1 MKLFLKVV
9 LFTVVV
15 PGTFAGLLPVLI
27 VGDRGVAG
35 GATPGLACGLFAF
48 GLVLYLRS
56 AWDFAVFG
64 SGTPAPI
71 DAPKRLVK
79 RGFYRYTRNPMY
91 VAVLTVVIG
100 WATLFGA
107 AVLVGYAIV
116 LFVVFSLFIRLYE
129 EPRLAWEFGEEYATY
144 VSQVGRWLPRRS
156 HGQLTWVVAVAA
168 LAIIAC
174 RGSETDAAGEAASA
188 TEGGVFATIAP
199 FNSYGHVHDADNV
212 EAMRPRVMG
221 THGVI
226 SSGHYLATQAGY
238 DVLKAGGN
246 AFDAGVT
253 AGMALKALKMDYAG
267 WTGVAPLILYSAAED
282 RVITRVGAGT
292 SPALAT
298 LDYFLAHGK
307 SPVNNALIPA
317 DVDVWLA
324 VLDRFGTLSFSEA
337 AQPTLRIAEEGYH
350 LYKMQKWMIEDQM
363 EGILAFPYN
372 RDFWFQNGVGEQRL
386 GDLMVNADLG
396 RLIRYM
402 MEAEEQALAAGGS
415 RSEGIRAARDA
426 FYKGDPARDVD
437 RFFREQ
443 GGIVRYED
451 LAGYESRWEEPLGT
465 SFQGYDVY
473 TGDGWSQ
480 GPRIVLMLNMLDNYD
495 LRALGYNTPEYI
507 HLVSQVINLAMSDA
521 HKYVGD
527 PDFAPAPEGLYGKE
541 YARERI
547 GLIDEKSAF
556 QDMPP
561 WGDPA
566 AMAAVADGAP
576 TSFVM
581 ASGEGDG
588 SARSIDTS
596 SLNVMDGE
604 GNLFSLTE
612 SDGHTSTPMIPGWG
626 FGLGNRM
633 GQFNLDPELAN
644 VMAPGKRPR
653 NTNSPLLVM
662 KDGQPFMGLST
673 PGGDQQL
680 QSLLQV
686 FLNVVV
692 WGMSPEQA
700 LDQPRFGS
708 YNFPASGSEVNSSPA
723 VLRLED
729 RIPAETAEALRAMG
743 HDVQS
748 WGLWNW
754 RACAPTVTW
763 RDPETGLMIAAGDV
777 RRETSSLGF

>member
-1 MKLFLKVV
+1 MKH
-9 LFTVVV
+9 
-15 PGTFAGLLPVLI
+15 
-27 VGDRGVAG
+27 
-35 GATPGLACGLFAF
+35 LA
-48 GLVLYLRS
+48 
-56 AWDFAVFG
+56 
-64 SGTPAPI
+64 
-71 DAPKRLVK
+71 
-79 RGFYRYTRNPMY
+79 
-91 VAVLTVVIG
+91 
-100 WATLFGA
+100 
-107 AVLVGYAIV
+107 
-116 LFVVFSLFIRLYE
+116 
-129 EPRLAWEFGEEYATY
+129 
-144 VSQVGRWLPRRS
+144 
-156 HGQLTWVVAVAA
+156 WVVAVAA
-168 LAIIAC
+168 LGLIAW
-174 RGSETDAAGEAASA
+174 RGTGMGAPEEAMPPAGE
-188 TEGGVFATIAP
+188 GVFATIAP
-199 FNSYGHVHDADNV
+199 FNSYGPVHDADNV

-226 SSGHYLATQAGY
+226 SSGHYLATMAGY

-298 LDYFLAHGK
+298 LDYFLEHGK
-307 SPVNNALIPA
+307 SPINNALIPA

-324 VLDRFGTLSFSEA
+324 ALDRFGTLSFSEA

-363 EGILAFPYN
+363 DGILAFPYN
-372 RDFWFQNGVGEQRL
+372 RDFWFPNGVGEQRL
-386 GDLMVNADLG
+386 GNLMVNADLG

-402 MEAEEQALAAGGS
+402 MEAERQALAEGGS

-426 FYKGDPARDVD
+426 FYKGDPARAVD
-437 RFFREQ
+437 EFFREH

-451 LAGYESRWEEPLGT
+451 LVEYESEWTEPLGT
-465 SFQGYDVY
+465 NFHGYDVY
-473 TGDGWSQ
+473 TTDGWSQ
-480 GPRIVLMLNMLDNYD
+480 GPRIVLMLNMLENYD

-507 HLVSQVINLAMSDA
+507 HLVSQVVNLAMADA

-527 PDFAPAPEGLYGKE
+527 PDFAPAPDGLYGKA

-547 GLIDEKSAF
+547 GLIDEERAF
-556 QDMPP
+556 RDMPP
-561 WGDPA
+561 WGDPER
-566 AMAAVADGAP
+566 MAAVADGAP
-576 TSFVM
+576 MSFM
-581 ASGEGDG
+581 RSRGEGNADP
-588 SARSIDTS
+588 SAHSVDTS
-596 SLNVMDGE
+596 SLSVMDAD

-612 SDGHTSTPMIPGWG
+612 SDGHTFTPMIPGWG

-673 PGGDQQL
+673 PGADQQL

-700 LDQPRFGS
+700 VDQPRFGS
-708 YNFPASGSEVNSSPA
+708 YNFPGTGTEVNLNPA
-723 VLRLED
+723 VLYMED

-743 HDVQS
+743 HDVRS

>member
-1 MKLFLKVV
+1 MK
-9 LFTVVV
+9 
-15 PGTFAGLLPVLI
+15 
-27 VGDRGVAG
+27 
-35 GATPGLACGLFAF
+35 
-48 GLVLYLRS
+48 
-56 AWDFAVFG
+56 
-64 SGTPAPI
+64 
-71 DAPKRLVK
+71 
-79 RGFYRYTRNPMY
+79 
-91 VAVLTVVIG
+91 
-100 WATLFGA
+100 
-107 AVLVGYAIV
+107 
-116 LFVVFSLFIRLYE
+116 
-129 EPRLAWEFGEEYATY
+129 
-144 VSQVGRWLPRRS
+144 
-156 HGQLTWVVAVAA
+156 QLTWVAAVAA
-168 LAIIAC
+168 LAIIAWL
-174 RGSETDAAGEAASA
+174 GSGMGAAEDTAPAPEES
-188 TEGGVFATIAP
+188 VFATIAP
-199 FNSYGHVHDADNV
+199 FNSYGVVHDGDNV

-238 DVLKAGGN
+238 EVLRAGGN

-282 RVITRVGAGT
+282 LVITRVGAGT

-298 LDYFLAHGK
+298 LDFFLEHGK

-324 VLDRFGTLSFSEA
+324 TLDRFGTLSFGEA
-337 AQPTLRIAEEGYH
+337 ARPTLRIAEEGYH

-363 EGILAFPYN
+363 DEILAFPYN

-386 GDLMVNADLG
+386 GDLMINADLG
-396 RLIRYM
+396 RLVRYM
-402 MEAEEQALAAGGS
+402 MAAEEQALAAGGS
-415 RSEGIRAARDA
+415 RSDGIRAARDA
-426 FYKGDPARDVD
+426 FYKGEPARDVD

-451 LAGYESRWEEPLGT
+451 LAGYESRWEEPLGA
-465 SFQGYDVY
+465 SFHGYDVY
-473 TGDGWSQ
+473 TGGGWSQ
-480 GPRIVLMLNMLDNYD
+480 GPRIVLMLNMLENFD

-507 HLVSQVINLAMSDA
+507 HLISQVVNLAMSDS
-521 HKYVGD
+521 HRYVGD
-527 PDFAPAPEGLYGKE
+527 PDFAPAPDGLYGKA

-547 GLIDEKSAF
+547 GLIDGKRAF

-576 TSFVM
+576 ASFVVAGGAP
-581 ASGEGDG
+581 ASLVVADAYGDG
-588 SARSIDTS
+588 PARSIDTS

-612 SDGHTSTPMIPGWG
+612 SDGHTFTPMIPGWG

-708 YNFPASGSEVNSSPA
+708 YNFPATGSEVNTNPA
-723 VLRLED
+723 LLRLED

-743 HDVQS
+743 HDVES

-763 RDPETGLMIAAGDV
+763 RDPETEVMVAAGDV
-777 RRETSSLGF
+777 RRETASLGF

>member
-1 MKLFLKVV
+1 MKH
-9 LFTVVV
+9 
-15 PGTFAGLLPVLI
+15 
-27 VGDRGVAG
+27 
-35 GATPGLACGLFAF
+35 LA
-48 GLVLYLRS
+48 
-56 AWDFAVFG
+56 
-64 SGTPAPI
+64 
-71 DAPKRLVK
+71 
-79 RGFYRYTRNPMY
+79 
-91 VAVLTVVIG
+91 
-100 WATLFGA
+100 
-107 AVLVGYAIV
+107 
-116 LFVVFSLFIRLYE
+116 
-129 EPRLAWEFGEEYATY
+129 
-144 VSQVGRWLPRRS
+144 
-156 HGQLTWVVAVAA
+156 WVVAVAA
-168 LAIIAC
+168 LGLIAW
-174 RGSETDAAGEAASA
+174 RGTGMGAPEEAMPPAGE
-188 TEGGVFATIAP
+188 GVFATIAP
-199 FNSYGHVHDADNV
+199 FNSYGPVHDADNV

-226 SSGHYLATQAGY
+226 SSGHYLATMAGY

-298 LDYFLAHGK
+298 LDYFLEHGK
-307 SPVNNALIPA
+307 SPINNALIPA

-324 VLDRFGTLSFSEA
+324 ALDRFGTLSFSEA

-363 EGILAFPYN
+363 DGILAFPYN
-372 RDFWFQNGVGEQRL
+372 RDFWFPNGVGEQRL
-386 GDLMVNADLG
+386 GNLMVNADLG

-402 MEAEEQALAAGGS
+402 MEAERQALAEGGT

-426 FYKGDPARDVD
+426 FYKGDPARAVD
-437 RFFREQ
+437 EFFREH

-451 LAGYESRWEEPLGT
+451 LAEYESEWTEPLGAN
-465 SFQGYDVY
+465 FRGYDVY
-473 TGDGWSQ
+473 TTDGWSQ
-480 GPRIVLMLNMLDNYD
+480 GPRIVLMLNMLENYD

-507 HLVSQVINLAMSDA
+507 HLVSQVVNLAMADA

-527 PDFAPAPEGLYGKE
+527 PDFAPAPDGLYGKA

-547 GLIDEKSAF
+547 ELIDEERAF

-561 WGDPA
+561 WGDPER
-566 AMAAVADGAP
+566 MAPVADGAP
-576 TSFVM
+576 MSFAM
-581 ASGEGDG
+581 SRGEGDADP
-588 SARSIDTS
+588 SAHSVDTS
-596 SLNVMDGE
+596 SLSVMDAD

-612 SDGHTSTPMIPGWG
+612 SDGHTFTPMIPGWG

-673 PGGDQQL
+673 PGADQQL

-700 LDQPRFGS
+700 VDQPRFGS
-708 YNFPASGSEVNSSPA
+708 YNFPGTGTGVNLNPA
-723 VLRLED
+723 VLYMED

-743 HDVQS
+743 HDVRS

>member
-1 MKLFLKVV
+1 MKQ
-9 LFTVVV
+9 
-15 PGTFAGLLPVLI
+15 
-27 VGDRGVAG
+27 
-35 GATPGLACGLFAF
+35 LA
-48 GLVLYLRS
+48 
-56 AWDFAVFG
+56 
-64 SGTPAPI
+64 
-71 DAPKRLVK
+71 
-79 RGFYRYTRNPMY
+79 
-91 VAVLTVVIG
+91 
-100 WATLFGA
+100 
-107 AVLVGYAIV
+107 
-116 LFVVFSLFIRLYE
+116 
-129 EPRLAWEFGEEYATY
+129 
-144 VSQVGRWLPRRS
+144 
-156 HGQLTWVVAVAA
+156 WVVAVAA
-168 LAIIAC
+168 LALIAC
-174 RGSETDAAGEAASA
+174 GVSEIDAPEEAASA
-188 TEGGVFATIAP
+188 GEGVFATIAP
-199 FNSYGHVHDADNV
+199 FRSYGHVHDADNI

-253 AGMALKALKMDYAG
+253 AGMALKVLKMDYAG
-267 WTGVAPLILYSAAED
+267 WTGVAPLVLYSAAED
-282 RVITRVGAGT
+282 RVLTRVGAGT

-298 LDYFLAHGK
+298 LDYFLEHGK
-307 SPVNNALIPA
+307 SPINNALIPA

-324 VLDRFGTLSFSEA
+324 ALDRFGTLSFSEA
-337 AQPTLRIAEEGYH
+337 AQPALRIAEEGYH
-350 LYKMQKWMIEDQM
+350 LYKMQKWMIEDHM
-363 EGILAFPYN
+363 DGILAFPYN
-372 RDFWFQNGVGEQRL
+372 RDFWFQSGVGEQRL

-396 RLIRYM
+396 RLIRYL
-402 MEAEEQALAAGGS
+402 MEAERQALAAGGS

-426 FYKGDPARDVD
+426 FYRGDPARDVD
-437 RFFREQ
+437 RFFREH

-465 SFQGYDVY
+465 SFNGYDVY

-480 GPRIVLMLNMLDNYD
+480 GPRIILMLNMLENYD

-507 HLVSQVINLAMSDA
+507 HLVSQVINLAMADA
-521 HKYVGD
+521 HRYVGD
-527 PDFAPAPEGLYGKE
+527 PDFVPAPEGLYGKA

-561 WGDPA
+561 WGDPER
-566 AMAAVADGAP
+566 MAAVADGAP
-576 TSFVM
+576 TSFVAPGGRVSNSVTM
-581 ASGEGDG
+581 LPRAVRGGGEGRPMSNGATQGRRG
-588 SARSIDTS
+588 SDDADHAAHSSDTS

-626 FGLGNRM
+626 FGLGGRM
-633 GQFNLDPELAN
+633 YQFNLDPELAN

-653 NTNSPLLVM
+653 NSNAPLLVM

-700 LDQPRFGS
+700 VDQPRFGS
-708 YNFPASGSEVNSSPA
+708 YNFPATGSEVNLNPA
-723 VLRLED
+723 VLYMED
-729 RIPAETAEALRAMG
+729 RIPAETAEALSAMG
-743 HDVQS
+743 HDVRS

-763 RDPETGLMIAAGDV
+763 RDPETGVMTAAGDV
-777 RRETSSLGF
+777 RRETASLGF

>member
-1 MKLFLKVV
+1 MKH
-9 LFTVVV
+9 
-15 PGTFAGLLPVLI
+15 
-27 VGDRGVAG
+27 
-35 GATPGLACGLFAF
+35 LA
-48 GLVLYLRS
+48 
-56 AWDFAVFG
+56 
-64 SGTPAPI
+64 
-71 DAPKRLVK
+71 
-79 RGFYRYTRNPMY
+79 
-91 VAVLTVVIG
+91 
-100 WATLFGA
+100 
-107 AVLVGYAIV
+107 
-116 LFVVFSLFIRLYE
+116 
-129 EPRLAWEFGEEYATY
+129 
-144 VSQVGRWLPRRS
+144 
-156 HGQLTWVVAVAA
+156 WVVAVAA
-168 LAIIAC
+168 LALVAWL
-174 RGSETDAAGEAASA
+174 GSGADAAEEATSA
-188 TEGGVFATIAP
+188 EEGSVFATIAP

-238 DVLKAGGN
+238 DVLRAGGN

-253 AGMALKALKMDYAG
+253 AGMALKAVKMDYAG
-267 WTGVAPLILYSAAED
+267 WTGVAPLILYSAAEG

-298 LDYFLAHGK
+298 LDYFLEHGK
-307 SPVNNALIPA
+307 SPINNALIPA

-324 VLDRFGTLSFSEA
+324 ALDRFGTLSFSEA

-386 GDLMVNADLG
+386 GDLMLNADLG

-402 MEAEEQALAAGGS
+402 MEAEQQVLAAGGS

-426 FYKGDPARDVD
+426 FYAGDPARDVD
-437 RFFREQ
+437 RFFRES

-465 SFQGYDVY
+465 RFHGYDVY

-480 GPRIVLMLNMLDNYD
+480 GPRIVLMLNMLENYD

-507 HLVSQVINLAMSDA
+507 HLVSQVINLAMADA

-547 GLIDEKSAF
+547 ALIDDKSAF

-576 TSFVM
+576 ASFVM
-581 ASGEGDG
+581 AEAPARGSMAALARAVFEGQADARMSNGEGDG
-588 SARSIDTS
+588 SAHSIDTS

-612 SDGHTSTPMIPGWG
+612 SDGHTGTPMIPGWG

-692 WGMSPEQA
+692 WEMSPEQA
-700 LDQPRFGS
+700 VDQPRFGS
-708 YNFPASGSEVNSSPA
+708 YNFPGSGSEVNRSPA
-723 VLRLED
+723 LLRMED

-777 RRETSSLGF
+777 RRETASLGF

>member
-1 MKLFLKVV
+1 MKQLGWVVV
-9 LFTVVV
+9 L
-15 PGTFAGLLPVLI
+15 AALGLI
-27 VGDRGVAG
+27 
-35 GATPGLACGLFAF
+35 
-48 GLVLYLRS
+48 
-56 AWDFAVFG
+56 AWRG
-64 SGTPAPI
+64 SG
-71 DAPKRLVK
+71 
-79 RGFYRYTRNPMY
+79 M
-91 VAVLTVVIG
+91 
-100 WATLFGA
+100 GA
-107 AVLVGYAIV
+107 A
-116 LFVVFSLFIRLYE
+116 E
-129 EPRLAWEFGEEYATY
+129 
-144 VSQVGRWLPRRS
+144 
-156 HGQLTWVVAVAA
+156 
-168 LAIIAC
+168 
-174 RGSETDAAGEAASA
+174 EAAPTA
-188 TEGGVFATIAP
+188 EGGIFATIAP
-199 FNSYGHVHDADNV
+199 FQSYGHVHDADNV

-221 THGVI
+221 AHGVI

-298 LDYFLAHGK
+298 LDYFLEHGK

-324 VLDRFGTLSFSEA
+324 ALDRFGTLSFSEA

-372 RDFWFQNGVGEQRL
+372 RDFWFQNGVGKQRL

-402 MEAEEQALAAGGS
+402 MEAEQRALAAGES
-415 RSEGIRAARDA
+415 RSDGIRAARDA

-437 RFFREQ
+437 RFFREH

-465 SFQGYDVY
+465 SFHGYDVY
-473 TGDGWSQ
+473 TSGGWSQ
-480 GPRIVLMLNMLDNYD
+480 GPRIVLMLNMLENYD

-507 HLVSQVINLAMSDA
+507 HLVSQVINLAMADA
-521 HKYVGD
+521 HRYVAD
-527 PDFAPAPEGLYGKE
+527 PDFAPAPEGLYGKA

-547 GLIDEKSAF
+547 GLIDDKSAF
-556 QDMPP
+556 RDMPP

-576 TSFVM
+576 MSFV
-581 ASGEGDG
+581 ASGVQASGLRMALGGLRGARMSIRAAAATATADDDP
-588 SARSIDTS
+588 SARLIDTS

-612 SDGHTSTPMIPGWG
+612 SDGHTFTPMIPGWG

-662 KDGQPFMGLST
+662 KDGRPFMGLST

-700 LDQPRFGS
+700 VDQPRFGS
-708 YNFPASGSEVNSSPA
+708 YNFPGSGSEVNRGPA
-723 VLRLED
+723 LLRMED

-777 RRETSSLGF
+777 RRETASLGF